1 MSEHYRGSKHGRTGE
16 GRLRDRRDKDRD
28 GKRERPGIRRLRVV
42 RVEDIT
48 PRLRR
53 IVLTGEDLRGF
64 PFQEF
69 APSDKV
75 KLIFPDPSTGV
86 LPLPVPSEKGLRWPG
101 GRKPETRSYT
111 VRGFDPDG
119 SHGQGELLIEF
130 VLHDHGIAGS
140 WAIRAEPGDELGVL
154 GPKGARPFPKAAH
167 YVALGDETALPAISR
182 LIEEAPA
189 DTRVSAVIEVAD
201 SAEEQQLASRTGA
214 DVQIRW
220 MHRDSTPLPDG
231 CLSLLEPTVDELDL
245 GDPEE
250 LFVFAAGESLAM
262 KALRGRIAE
271 HVRLNKHQ
279 LDIHGYWKD
288 RTRADPRRRR

>member
-1 MSEHYRGSKHGRTGE
+1 MSKNRRDSTPESA
-16 GRLRDRRDKDRD
+16 RDRRDERRER
-28 GKRERPGIRRLRVV
+28 KREGIGIRRLRVV

-53 IVLTGEDLRGF
+53 IVLTGEDLGGF

-75 KLIFPDPSTGV
+75 KLLFPEPSTGV
-86 LPLPVPSEKGLRWPG
+86 LPMPESTEKGLRWPG
-101 GRKPETRSYT
+101 GHKPETRSYT
-111 VRGFDPDG
+111 VRGFDPEKA
-119 SHGQGELLIEF
+119 ELLIEF

-140 WAIRAEPGDELGVL
+140 WAIRAAPGDELGVL
-154 GPKGARPFPKAAH
+154 GPKGARAFPAAAH

-189 DTRVSAVIEVAD
+189 GSRVSAVIEVAD
-201 SAEEQQLASRTGA
+201 AAEQQQLASRTGA
-214 DVQIRW
+214 DVRIRW
-220 MHRDSTPLPDG
+220 MHRDSTPLPGG

-250 LFVFAAGESLAM
+250 LFVFAAGESHAM
-262 KALRGRIAE
+262 KALRKRISE
-271 HVRLNKHQ
+271 RVRLNKHQ

>member
-1 MSEHYRGSKHGRTGE
+1 MSKNRRDSTPESA
-16 GRLRDRRDKDRD
+16 RDRREERPER
-28 GKRERPGIRRLRVV
+28 KREGIGIRRLRVV

-53 IVLTGEDLRGF
+53 IVLTGEDLGGF
-64 PFQEF
+64 PFREF

-75 KLIFPDPSTGV
+75 KLLFPDPSTGM
-86 LPLPVPSEKGLRWPG
+86 LPLPESTAKGLRWPG

-111 VRGFDPDG
+111 VRGFDPEKA
-119 SHGQGELLIEF
+119 ELLIEF
-130 VLHDHGIAGS
+130 VLHDHGLAGS
-140 WAIRAEPGDELGVL
+140 WALRAAAGDELGVL
-154 GPKGARPFPKAAH
+154 GPKGAREFPAAAH

-189 DTRVSAVIEVAD
+189 ESRVSAVIEVAD
-201 SAEEQQLASRTGA
+201 AAEEQKLASRTGA
-214 DVQIRW
+214 VVQVRW

-231 CLSLLEPTVDELDL
+231 CLSLLEPAVDELDL

-250 LFVFAAGESLAM
+250 LFVFAAGESHAM

-271 HVRLNKHQ
+271 RVRLNKHQ

>member
-1 MSEHYRGSKHGRTGE
+1 MSKNRRDSTPESA
-16 GRLRDRRDKDRD
+16 RDRRDERPER
-28 GKRERPGIRRLRVV
+28 KREGIGIRRLRVV

-53 IVLTGEDLRGF
+53 IVLTGEDLGGF

-75 KLIFPDPSTGV
+75 KLLFPEPSTGM
-86 LPLPVPSEKGLRWPG
+86 LPLPESTAKGLRWPG

-111 VRGFDPDG
+111 VRGFDPEKA
-119 SHGQGELLIEF
+119 ELLIEF
-130 VLHDHGIAGS
+130 VLHDHGLAGS
-140 WAIRAEPGDELGVL
+140 WALRAAAGDELGVL
-154 GPKGARPFPKAAH
+154 GPKGAREFPAAAH

-182 LIEEAPA
+182 LIEEAPVES
-189 DTRVSAVIEVAD
+189 RVSAVIEVAD
-201 SAEEQQLASRTGA
+201 AAEEQQLASRTGA
-214 DVQIRW
+214 VVQVRW

-231 CLSLLEPTVDELDL
+231 CLSLLEPAVDELDL

-250 LFVFAAGESLAM
+250 LFVFAAGESHAM

-271 HVRLNKHQ
+271 RVRLNKHQ

>member
-1 MSEHYRGSKHGRTGE
+1 MSKNRRDSTPESA
-16 GRLRDRRDKDRD
+16 RDRRDERPER
-28 GKRERPGIRRLRVV
+28 KREGIGIRRLRVV

-53 IVLTGEDLRGF
+53 IVLTGEDLGGF
-64 PFQEF
+64 PFREF

-75 KLIFPDPSTGV
+75 KLLFPEPSTGM
-86 LPLPVPSEKGLRWPG
+86 LPLPESTAKGLRWPG

-111 VRGFDPDG
+111 VRGFDPEK
-119 SHGQGELLIEF
+119 GELLIEF
-130 VLHDHGIAGS
+130 VLHDHGLAGS
-140 WAIRAEPGDELGVL
+140 WALRAAAGDELGVL
-154 GPKGARPFPKAAH
+154 GPKGAREFPAAAH

-189 DTRVSAVIEVAD
+189 ESRVSAVIEVAD
-201 SAEEQQLASRTGA
+201 AAEEQQLASRTGA
-214 DVQIRW
+214 DVQVRW

-231 CLSLLEPTVDELDL
+231 CLSLLEPAVDGLDL

-250 LFVFAAGESLAM
+250 LFVFAAGESHAM

-271 HVRLNKHQ
+271 RVRLNKHQ

>member
-1 MSEHYRGSKHGRTGE
+1 MSKNRRDSTPESA
-16 GRLRDRRDKDRD
+16 RDRRDERRER
-28 GKRERPGIRRLRVV
+28 KREGIGIRRLRVV

-53 IVLTGEDLRGF
+53 IVLTGEDLDGF
-64 PFQEF
+64 PFREF

-75 KLIFPDPSTGV
+75 KLLFPEPSTGV
-86 LPLPVPSEKGLRWPG
+86 LPMPESTEKGLRWPG
-101 GRKPETRSYT
+101 GHKPETRSYT
-111 VRGFDPDG
+111 VRGFDPEKV
-119 SHGQGELLIEF
+119 ELLIEF

-140 WAIRAEPGDELGVL
+140 WAIRAAPGDELGVL
-154 GPKGARPFPKAAH
+154 GPKGARAFPAAVH

-189 DTRVSAVIEVAD
+189 GSRVSAVIEVAD
-201 SAEEQQLASRTGA
+201 AAEQQQLASRTGA

-231 CLSLLEPTVDELDL
+231 CLSLLELAVDELDL
-245 GDPEE
+245 GNPEE
-250 LFVFAAGESLAM
+250 LFVFAAGESHAM

-271 HVRLNKHQ
+271 RVRLNKHQ

>member
-1 MSEHYRGSKHGRTGE
+1 MSKNRRDSTPESA
-16 GRLRDRRDKDRD
+16 RDRRDERRER
-28 GKRERPGIRRLRVV
+28 KREGIGIRRLRVV

-53 IVLTGEDLRGF
+53 IVLTGEDLDGF
-64 PFQEF
+64 PFREF

-75 KLIFPDPSTGV
+75 KLLFPEPSTGL
-86 LPLPVPSEKGLRWPG
+86 LPMPESTEKGLRWPG

-111 VRGFDPDG
+111 VRGFDPEKA
-119 SHGQGELLIEF
+119 ELLIEF

-140 WAIRAEPGDELGVL
+140 WAIRAAPGDELGVL
-154 GPKGARPFPKAAH
+154 GPKGARAFPAAVH
-167 YVALGDETALPAISR
+167 DVALGDVTALPAISR

-189 DTRVSAVIEVAD
+189 GSRVSAVIEVAD
-201 SAEEQQLASRTGA
+201 AAEQQQLASRTGA

-231 CLSLLEPTVDELDL
+231 CLSLLELAVHELDL
-245 GDPEE
+245 GNPGE
-250 LFVFAAGESLAM
+250 LFVFAAGESHAM

-271 HVRLNKHQ
+271 RVRLNKHQ

>member
-1 MSEHYRGSKHGRTGE
+1 MSKNRRDSTPESA
-16 GRLRDRRDKDRD
+16 RDRRDERRER
-28 GKRERPGIRRLRVV
+28 KREGIGIRRLRVV

-53 IVLTGEDLRGF
+53 IVLTGEDLDGF
-64 PFQEF
+64 PFREF

-75 KLIFPDPSTGV
+75 KLLFPEPSTGL
-86 LPLPVPSEKGLRWPG
+86 LPIPESTEKGLRWPG

-111 VRGFDPDG
+111 VRGFDPEKA
-119 SHGQGELLIEF
+119 ELLIEF

-140 WAIRAEPGDELGVL
+140 WAIRAAPGDELGVL
-154 GPKGARPFPKAAH
+154 GPKGARAFPAAAH
-167 YVALGDETALPAISR
+167 YVAWGDETALPAISR

-189 DTRVSAVIEVAD
+189 GSRVSAVIEVAD
-201 SAEEQQLASRTGA
+201 AAEQQQLASRTGA

-245 GDPEE
+245 GNPEE
-250 LFVFAAGESLAM
+250 LFVFAAGESHAM
-262 KALRGRIAE
+262 KALRKRISE
-271 HVRLNKHQ
+271 RVRLNKHQ

>member
-1 MSEHYRGSKHGRTGE
+1 MSKNRRDSTPESA
-16 GRLRDRRDKDRD
+16 RDRRDERPER
-28 GKRERPGIRRLRVV
+28 KREGIGIRRLRVV

-53 IVLTGEDLRGF
+53 IVLTGEDLGGF
-64 PFQEF
+64 PFREF

-75 KLIFPDPSTGV
+75 KLLFPEPSTGM
-86 LPLPVPSEKGLRWPG
+86 LPLPESTAKGLRWPG

-111 VRGFDPDG
+111 VRGFDPEK
-119 SHGQGELLIEF
+119 GELLIEF
-130 VLHDHGIAGS
+130 VLHDHGLAGS
-140 WAIRAEPGDELGVL
+140 WALRAAAGDELGVL
-154 GPKGARPFPKAAH
+154 GPKGAREFPAAAH

-189 DTRVSAVIEVAD
+189 ESRVSAVIEVAD
-201 SAEEQQLASRTGA
+201 AAEEQKLASRTGA
-214 DVQIRW
+214 VVQVRW

-231 CLSLLEPTVDELDL
+231 CLSLLEPAVDELDL

-250 LFVFAAGESLAM
+250 LFVFAAGESHAM

-271 HVRLNKHQ
+271 RVRLNKHQ